1 MKQKKLKL
9 MNLIVDLEEDLK
21 NFELWLQ
28 KAETLID
35 KLALNS
41 EWTINEIEIRL
52 NEHKVSI
59 CI

>member
-1 MKQKKLKL
+1 MKQKKLKIT
-9 MNLIVDLEEDLK
+9 NLIIDLEEDLK

-28 KAETLID
+28 KAETLIE
-35 KLALNS
+35 KLTLNS

>member
-1 MKQKKLKL
+1 MKQKKLKI
-9 MNLIVDLEEDLK
+9 MNLIIDLEEDLK

-35 KLALNS
+35 KLTLNS